1 MDYLSGDLEL
11 SLQPREDHVLLH
23 RPRADRPADDT
34 HAIFYPLRSCYR
46 SGPQDAFPPWHVL
59 AISLLRAS
67 FVGSQPFTSVRVI
80 AGYHKA

>member
-11 SLQPREDHVLLH
+11 SLQPREDQVSYIAHGLTVLQMTLTQSFILWD
-23 RPRADRPADDT
+23 RATEA
-34 HAIFYPLRSCYR
+34 
-46 SGPQDAFPPWHVL
+46 GPQDAFPPWHVL

-67 FVGSQPFTSVRVI
+67 FVGSQPFTSVMVI